1 MRFPCQKDRR
11 YQSQMYLLSR
21 SHHNAISWAAVLK
34 NSFSFFS
41 FFFLFFWPVMTG
53 SANVG
58 FELKRARDFMDHIF
72 ITLEHREGEWAR
84 VLRQQHLFRCTSGVL
99 KWDLMSFVQQHEDN
113 GVQGSTRQWLVQYW
127 LYADFCKKVRL
138 QESNVQTFTSFLL
151 RWFLSIKHDTGYNL
165 STSELLAPSSCVK
178 TFISMKRRS
187 VMLQFIQWNVNFT
200 FNSPLVRRG
209 HLHEPG
215 MHFSWLWW
223 ITKDP
228 QKPHAQAWGEN
239 NNPAKKGTSL
249 GLLNGNSSVETILG
263 CKVSTVIFLYFLL
276 FLITAFILG
285 LLACVHFQSI
295 PYG

>member
-1 MRFPCQKDRR
+1 
-11 YQSQMYLLSR
+11 
-21 SHHNAISWAAVLK
+21 
-34 NSFSFFS
+34 
-41 FFFLFFWPVMTG
+41 
-53 SANVG
+53 
-58 FELKRARDFMDHIF
+58 MDHIF
-72 ITLEHREGEWAR
+72 ITSEHREGEWAH
-84 VLRQQHLFRCTSGVL
+84 VHRQQRLFRCTSGVL

-113 GVQGSTRQWLVQYW
+113 GVRGSTRQWLVQYW
-127 LYADFCKKVRL
+127 LYANFCKKVRL
-138 QESNVQTFTSFLL
+138 QESNVQTFSSFLL

-165 STSELLAPSSCVK
+165 STGELLAPSSRVK

-187 VMLQFIQWNVNFT
+187 VMLQFVQWNVNFT
-200 FNSPLVRRG
+200 FNSTLVRRG

-228 QKPHAQAWGEN
+228 QKPHTQAWGEN
-239 NNPAKKGTSL
+239 SNPAKKGTGL